1 MYRSTLIR
9 SARVD
14 ALFDFDDAVKHIE
27 KRRKWGCSS
36 AGRAS
41 ALHAEGQEF
50 DPPHLHHI
58 LFREYEGISE
68 RDRKHGRIAQV
79 VRAHA

>member
-1 MYRSTLIR
+1 MLFNFEGSIR
-9 SARVD
+9 D
-14 ALFDFDDAVKHIE
+14 LQKEI
-27 KRRKWGCSS
+27 WGCSS

-58 LFREYEGISE
+58 LFRGYEGISE

>member
-1 MYRSTLIR
+1 MQCIIHNAKCIIKRYLESKISLKEHNDNYELIIMNYE
-9 SARVD
+9 
-14 ALFDFDDAVKHIE
+14 L
-27 KRRKWGCSS
+27 KWGCSS

-50 DPPHLHHI
+50 DPPHLHH
-58 LFREYEGISE
+58 
-68 RDRKHGRIAQV
+68 KGRIAQV